1 MTYLQQFYINYFTFF
16 DDFLQFY
23 VIFLHFYIIFST
35 ILYKLLYF

>member
-1 MTYLQQFYINYFTFF
+1 MTYLQQFYINYFTFL